1 MTVCL
6 DVAIARTCQSVP
18 VSFYG
23 GEQAIFAKSER
34 AHATALIPVYMRGLA
49 IDPGEYGQV
58 WYVDVPLQVYSTPRF
73 VLQTAVCPYEAS
85 TMRLSATR
93 TEGGHMAISVI
104 ALWVAV
110 TFVTVSQRGWVWR
123 GN

>member
-1 MTVCL
+1 MWR
-6 DVAIARTCQSVP
+6 VATLAQSVP

-34 AHATALIPVYMRGLA
+34 AHATAPIPAYMRGLA

-73 VLQTAVCPYEAS
+73 VLQTAVCPYNAAQV
-85 TMRLSATR
+85 L
-93 TEGGHMAISVI
+93 VV
-104 ALWVAV
+104 L
-110 TFVTVSQRGWVWR
+110 
-123 GN
+123 

>member
-6 DVAIARTCQSVP
+6 DVARAARAQSVP

-34 AHATALIPVYMRGLA
+34 AHATAPIPVYMRGLA

-73 VLQTAVCPYEAS
+73 VLQTAVCPYGPAALHIAQCMGFILFVHEPHQ
-85 TMRLSATR
+85 R
-93 TEGGHMAISVI
+93 TNLAQR
-104 ALWVAV
+104 
-110 TFVTVSQRGWVWR
+110 TFIFVRS
-123 GN
+123 